1 MLDWRKEE
9 NGKER
14 KTEKGKKKDKKE
26 RRWVLKSEHCPVGED
41 NKLLEFVELT
51 LEFYF
56 FLKWSK
62 KGFKILSKT
71 RTNFWYSLKTR
82 LI

>member
-26 RRWVLKSEHCPVGED
+26 RRWILKSDHGPAGED

-51 LEFYF
+51 PVFTFF
-56 FLKWSK
+56 FLIK
-62 KGFKILSKT
+62 LSK
-71 RTNFWYSLKTR
+71 
-82 LI
+82 